1 MKVELPLGEV
11 VDKVT
16 ILLIKEQHIK
26 DPAKLSNVA
35 RELATLR
42 EAWAEAGHPA
52 LEGLADWR
60 GLRDINQRLW
70 NVEDD
75 IRDCE
80 RDGDFGDTFVRLA
93 RSVYHLN
100 DQRAAH
106 KRAINIALGSRLLE
120 EKSYRDYK
128 DAGGKPARTA
138 PPSRGGGH
146 PPAANPPDTA
156 AHHVAGLS
164 LPTTDDRPRRRRTTR
179 GLSCL
184 EDQLVFWPTAPTVTH
199 GWLFL
204 EGTAG
209 SPVPARAAQRA
220 RHSYAPR
227 SVAKHGRRRAAVAQ
241 RMRATHQI
249 RQPRKAR

>member
-146 PPAANPPDTA
+146 PPRGQSPRYGGAPRGRFKPAHHGRPSTSA
-156 AHHVAGLS
+156 AHDARTLLPRGSAGL
-164 LPTTDDRPRRRRTTR
+164 LADRPHCDTR
-179 GLSCL
+179 LALPRGDSRLAGASAGRA
-184 EDQLVFWPTAPTVTH
+184 EGAPQLC
-199 GWLFL
+199 
-204 EGTAG
+204 
-209 SPVPARAAQRA
+209 PAIRGQA
-220 RHSYAPR
+220 R
-227 SVAKHGRRRAAVAQ
+227 
-241 RMRATHQI
+241 
-249 RQPRKAR
+249 